1 MKPARRTTPQ
11 ILPNDATLDAQVGRK
26 HAAPCHVELV
36 EGSGPE
42 LSLQTESL
50 LRVRLRSA
58 ALVLCVGSAAFLAK
72 RLMYDSMQQATD
84 PTMVFGDHVLMWL
97 HTLNVVVLAIITAT
111 LWQRKCLWC
120 TSSLRWF
127 EAAIFGST
135 TVFFAAVQHY
145 ATLFTAKQFGYVHV
159 PVGMW
164 CALVLVYCLFIPN
177 TWRRAAAVIGVF
189 CLAPVVTMAID
200 GRWLGSGLLTLD
212 NFSSLALMMAVQ
224 YGASVYG
231 THMIGGLRREAYEAR
246 QLGQYRLR
254 HRIGAGGMGEVYLAE
269 HQLLKRRCA
278 IKLIRANKANDPR
291 ALARFEREVRA
302 TATLMHWNIV
312 EIFDYGSTDNGT
324 FYYVMEYL
332 PGLSVLDMVDRYG
345 PVSPERTIHL
355 LEQTCD
361 ALREAHSIGLIHRDV
376 KPGNIF
382 AAKRGGVYDV
392 AKLLDFGL
400 VKPAHEPESLE
411 LTQDGLITGSPLYM
425 SPEQASASSEPD
437 ARSDIYALGA
447 VAYFMLAGRPP
458 FNADKAMQVLLAHI
472 NEPAAAL
479 SQCRPDVPDDLER
492 VIMRCLAKRPED
504 RYQDAVRLREALLA
518 CHSAGAWTRED
529 AAGWWQHPERVVP
542 ETVDSAPDEVSRTVH
557 LQK

>member
-1 MKPARRTTPQ
+1 MNPFRRTRPRD
-11 ILPNDATLDAQVGRK
+11 LSNDATLDAQGIPK
-26 HAAPCHVELV
+26 HDGHCHVELV
-36 EGSGPE
+36 EGSGPQ

-50 LRVRLRSA
+50 LRIRLRSA
-58 ALVLCVGSAAFLAK
+58 ALVLCAGSAAFLAK
-72 RLMYDSMQQATD
+72 RLLYDSMEGATD
-84 PTMVFGDHVLMWL
+84 PTLVFGDRALLVL
-97 HTLNVVVLAIITAT
+97 HAVNVIVLALIAAT
-111 LWQRKCLWC
+111 LWQRKFVWC
-120 TSSLRWF
+120 TPSLRWF

-135 TVFFAAVQHY
+135 TIFFAAVQHY
-145 ATLFTAKQFGYVHV
+145 VTLFTAKQYGYVDV
-159 PVGMW
+159 PIGMW

-177 TWRRAAAVIGVF
+177 TWRRAAVIIGVF
-189 CLAPVVTMAID
+189 CLTPIVTMAVD
-200 GRWLGSGLLTLD
+200 SRWLGSGLLTLD
-212 NFSSLALMMAVQ
+212 NFSSLSLMLAVQ

-231 THMIGGLRREAYEAR
+231 THMIGRLRREAYEAR

-269 HQLLKRRCA
+269 HQLLKRPCA
-278 IKLIRANKANDPR
+278 IKLIRASKATDPR

-302 TATLMHWNIV
+302 TATLTHWNTV

-332 PGLSVLDMVDRYG
+332 PGLSVLDLVDRYG
-345 PVSPERTIHL
+345 PLSPERTVHL

-361 ALREAHSIGLIHRDV
+361 ALSEAHSIGLIHRDV

-382 AAKRGGVYDV
+382 AAQRGGVYDV

-400 VKPAHEPESLE
+400 VKPAKEPESLE

-458 FNADKAMQVLLAHI
+458 FNAEKAIHVLLAHM
-472 NEPAAAL
+472 NEPVVAL
-479 SQCRPDVPDDLER
+479 SQWRPDVPEDLER
-492 VIMRCLAKRPED
+492 VVMRCLAKRPED
-504 RYQDAVRLREALLA
+504 RYQDAQSLREALLA
-518 CHSAGAWTRED
+518 CRSAGAWTRED
-529 AAGWWQHPERVVP
+529 AARWWQHPERAVP
-542 ETVDSAPDEVSRTVH
+542 EPAPPAADEISHTLN